1 MGKQEKI
8 KQIYS
13 KIKDQ
18 FYLCRPDLRIGNQSY
33 NSHLLFQIL
42 TQLNNGTQLI
52 YGSYGGGKTT
62 SSEYLNTIFY
72 GLPLE
77 VIKGAVVRGNAGITE
92 EKVTGRPDYG
102 DLQKGEERVRWQKFC
117 LIPPKIWD
125 EMPRTPESTQAL
137 ALSGIEEGSWTYLNE
152 HILEGKRPFYA
163 TANYADRGSF
173 TIIPALL
180 DRFDIATIAKFPGLV
195 NSRIISRRFNKEQE
209 QLLMDEKISKEVVK
223 ILLEKTDYEGI
234 HNNLKA
240 LRKEFLEKL
249 EKNGIPILGEE
260 DQAEINKEISNIR
273 INSSA
278 DLYSIFLTAEL
289 NIPSNGTYLRN
300 LLEQRSESR
309 RLDQVVIRYA
319 QSLAWLQGKDEVDLE
334 DVLNVAPYALW
345 HKVEWKDNVKSG
357 FVGYDGSDLELAI
370 AKKMLNEGTPQ
381 ISGLKKRFI
390 ENLGNVK
397 KVKELC
403 EQSEIPEKAKE
414 LEDILKTITSNNATH
429 PYFKDIKTEIE
440 DFEQ

>member
-1 MGKQEKI
+1 MSKQEKV
-8 KQIYS
+8 KQIYG

-18 FYLCRPDLRIGNQSY
+18 FYLCRPDLKIGNQAY
-33 NSHLLFQIL
+33 NSHLLFQTL

-102 DLQKGEERVRWQKFC
+102 DLQKGEEKVRWQKFC

-125 EMPRTPESTQAL
+125 EMPRTPESTQSL

-152 HILEGKRPFYA
+152 HILEGRRPF
-163 TANYADRGSF
+163 YADRGSF

-180 DRFDIATIAKFPGLV
+180 DRFDVATVAKFPGLT
-195 NSRIISRRFNKEQE
+195 NSRIISRRYNKEQE
-209 QLLMDEKISKEVVK
+209 QLLMDEKISKETVK
-223 ILLEKTDYEGI
+223 ILLEKSDYDSI
-234 HNNLKA
+234 HKNLKP

-249 EKNGIPILGEE
+249 NKIGIPTLNEE
-260 DQAEINKEISNIR
+260 EKAEINKEISNIK
-273 INSSA
+273 IDPIA

-289 NIPSNGTYLRN
+289 NIPSNGIYLRN

-309 RLDQVVIRYA
+309 RLDQVVMKYS
-319 QSLAWLQGKDEVDLE
+319 QSLAWLQGKDTADLE
-334 DVLNVAPYALW
+334 DVLTVAPYALW
-345 HKVEWKDNVKSG
+345 HKIEWKDNVRSG
-357 FVGYDGSDLELAI
+357 FVNYDGSDLEI
-370 AKKMLNEGTPQ
+370 VITKKMLNEGTQQ
-381 ISGLKKRFI
+381 IPGLKKRMT
-390 ENLGNVK
+390 ENLENIK
-397 KVKELC
+397 KVRDLI
-403 EQSEIPEKAKE
+403 EQSDKKEKMDG
-414 LEDILKTITSNNATH
+414 LETLLKTITGNNATH
-429 PYFKDIKTEIE
+429 PYFKDIKMEIE